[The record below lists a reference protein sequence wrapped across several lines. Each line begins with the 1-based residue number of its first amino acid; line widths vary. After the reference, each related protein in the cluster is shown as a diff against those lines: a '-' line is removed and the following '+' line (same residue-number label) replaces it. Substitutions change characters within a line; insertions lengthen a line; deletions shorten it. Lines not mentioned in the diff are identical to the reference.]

1 MFLFLQDSGINME
14 ATAEIHN
21 EGKTEKGQNGQ
32 NGQADQTD
40 GEKGLS
46 EAEKVRGINEWM
58 NVWINYFFAA
68 LEL

>member
-32 NGQADQTD
+32 NGQNGQADQTD

-46 EAEKVRGINEWM
+46 EAEKVRGINE
-58 NVWINYFFAA
+58 
-68 LEL
+68 